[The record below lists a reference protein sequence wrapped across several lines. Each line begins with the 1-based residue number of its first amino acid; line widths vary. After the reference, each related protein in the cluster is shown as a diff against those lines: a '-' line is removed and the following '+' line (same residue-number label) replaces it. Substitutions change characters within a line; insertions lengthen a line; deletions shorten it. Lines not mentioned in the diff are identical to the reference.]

1 MNRPD
6 EPICKRLYNL
16 WSVARRSSNPSEA
29 ATARSMLARQQVQL
43 GLSDAEVAFIAES
56 EEKAP
61 LSSDDS
67 EQPPNMFE
75 LLLHLFEVSAII
87 LNFAQVVV
95 VSFWILHAHVVF
107 DHYRHT
113 PRLML
118 RSRRSGCGKTTLLSL
133 IKLLVPNG
141 FKSDNSTPAS
151 LYSQLQADPRSTLLL
166 DEMENSALWSHD
178 RFMRALL
185 DAGHRYDG
193 SFSRQIRGKVVALS
207 VFAPLVYALVSNR
220 RVRVPEQLVSRS
232 IPIDM
237 QWHPEGRDEVEPDNP
252 QIGEARRQI
261 FEWALTFQRPPD
273 CEILFVGRDR
283 DNFRPLL
290 EIGEALGYPETARAA
305 VLEIYQPSEDLLDP
319 LVFNI
324 YQVFEQHKRSIW
336 TTELLSAL
344 HELPNAHWDEF
355 RGIEGNKDPHKLT
368 RGELYDLLDKLDPPI
383 KSKSIQKAVGA
394 ERKSHKGFDRA
405 QFEPVWTQRFAGTPA
420 QFNKITALPRHSKWR
435 ASGGG

>member
-6 EPICKRLYNL
+6 EPTCKRLYNL

-29 ATARSMLARQQVQL
+29 VTARAMLARQQAQL
-43 GLSDAEVAFIAES
+43 GLSDAEVAFIAEN

-61 LSSDDS
+61 ISSDDS
-67 EQPPNMFE
+67 EQTALNVFE
-75 LLLHLFEVSAII
+75 LLLHLFEGSAII
-87 LNFAQVVV
+87 VDFAQVVV
-95 VSFWILHAHVVF
+95 VAFWILHAHVVF

-118 RSRRSGCGKTTLLSL
+118 RSRRPGCGKTTLLSL

-141 FKSDNSTPAS
+141 FKSDNATPAS

-193 SFSRQIRGKVVALS
+193 SFSRQIRGKNVSLS
-207 VFAPLVYALVSNR
+207 VFAPLAYALVSNR

-237 QWHPEGRDEVEPDNP
+237 QRHPEGRDEIEPDNP
-252 QIGEARRQI
+252 QIAEARRQI
-261 FEWALTFQRPPD
+261 FEWALTFRRPPD

-290 EIGEALGYPETARAA
+290 EIGEALDYAETARAA

-383 KSKSIQKAVGA
+383 KSKSIQKLVGA

-420 QFNKITALPRHSKWR
+420 HVIALPRHRKWQ
-435 ASGGG
+435 ASDGG

>member
-6 EPICKRLYNL
+6 ELICKRLYNL

-29 ATARSMLARQQVQL
+29 ATARAMLARQQVQF

-67 EQPPNMFE
+67 EQPPNVFE
-75 LLLHLFEVSAII
+75 LLLHLFEASAII
-87 LNFAQVVV
+87 LSIAQVVV
-95 VSFWILHAHVVF
+95 VAFWILHAHVVF
-107 DHYRHT
+107 DHYKHT

-118 RSRRSGCGKTTLLSL
+118 RSRRPSCGKTTLLSL
-133 IKLLVPNG
+133 IKVLVPNG
-141 FKSDNSTPAS
+141 FKSDNATPAS
-151 LYSQLQADPRSTLLL
+151 LYSQLQENPRSTLLL

-178 RFMRALL
+178 RFMRSLL

-193 SFSRQIRGKVVALS
+193 SFSRQIKGKNVSFS
-207 VFAPLVYALVSNR
+207 VFAPLAYALVSNR
-220 RVRVPEQLVSRS
+220 RVRMPEQLVSRS

-237 QWHPEGRDEVEPDNP
+237 QRHPEGRDEIEPNSP
-252 QIGEARRQI
+252 QIAEVRRQI
-261 FEWALTFQRPPD
+261 FEWALTFQRPPA

-305 VLEIYQPSEDLLDP
+305 VLEIHQPSEDLLDP
-319 LVFNI
+319 LVLSI
-324 YQVFEQHKRSIW
+324 YQVFEQHGKSIW
-336 TTELLSAL
+336 TIELLPAL

-355 RGIEGNKDPHKLT
+355 RGTEENKDPHKLT
-368 RGELYDLLDKLDPPI
+368 LAELYDLLDKLDPPI
-383 KSKSIQKAVGA
+383 RSKSIQKIVGG
-394 ERKSHKGFDRA
+394 ERKSRKGFDRA
-405 QFEPVWTQRFAGTPA
+405 QFEPAWTQRFAGTAA
-420 QFNKITALPRHSKWR
+420 QFNKIIALPRHRKRR
-435 ASGGG
+435 ASDER